1 MANELVEQKKQKI
14 AGYLSSDAVKANI
27 MSVVGEK
34 DAQMFISSVVSAVQT
49 NPQLADC
56 TNASILSAALL
67 GHSLK
72 LPHSPQLGYY
82 WMVPYNNTK
91 EINGKKVEVKEATFQ
106 IGWKGYYQLAMRSGQ
121 YKKIHVTDIKEGELK
136 RYDPIE
142 DEYEF
147 EPITDLAEREK
158 KPTIGYYGFFILTNG
173 LKQAIYWSKER
184 MENHARKYSVSY
196 RKGWSSSIWKSD
208 FDGMAKKTIIRQLV
222 GKYGVMSVDMVDM
235 QTAYK
240 ADMSVIDENG
250 NPDYV
255 DNIPDEPEK
264 AVDVYAEAVDVT
276 PEKTEEKAE

>member
-91 EINGKKVEVKEATFQ
+91 EINGKKVNTIA
-106 IGWKGYYQLAMRSGQ
+106 SGAFRDHTELTSVT
-121 YKKIHVTDIKEGELK
+121 IPDSVTDIGDYAFEYCRSLTELTLGK
-136 RYDPIE
+136 NV
-142 DEYEF
+142 
-147 EPITDLAEREK
+147 K
-158 KPTIGYYGFFILTNG
+158 NIGKL
-173 LKQAIYWSKER
+173 
-184 MENHARKYSVSY
+184 
-196 RKGWSSSIWKSD
+196 D
-208 FDGMAKKTIIRQLV
+208 AKF
-222 GKYGVMSVDMVDM
+222 
-235 QTAYK
+235 
-240 ADMSVIDENG
+240 
-250 NPDYV
+250 
-255 DNIPDEPEK
+255 
-264 AVDVYAEAVDVT
+264 
-276 PEKTEEKAE
+276 